1 MCLSPSGWLSIELSA
16 GRCPLLGCGSKEVRT
31 LSTRIRSA
39 HLGFTVYEKG
49 IVMTMIGID
58 PHKATHTAVAIDDDE
73 NVIDEFT
80 LEAADDQVERLC
92 DWAAG
97 YEKREWAVESANG
110 LGYLVARQLVAC
122 GETVF
127 DVPPV
132 LASRVRLLG
141 SGKSQKNDPND
152 ARSIAIAAL
161 RSDRLATVRRD
172 DHVVVLRLLVKRHR
186 DMARLRNKHCS
197 RLHAL
202 LIELEAGGIGVKIN
216 ASNASGLLD
225 RISVTDETT
234 RCRILIAREVV
245 EDITRIDDALKAS
258 KKRIADA
265 VAASGTSLTNIVG
278 VGPIGAATIIGYTK
292 DVTRFPTKGHY
303 ATYNATAPIE
313 VSSAGNTRHR
323 LNLRGNRILNHAIHI
338 AAVTQLR
345 HDTTGRV
352 YFDKKIAEGKTPKE
366 AIRALKRRISDA
378 VYRALVVDA
387 ARPAAN

>member
-1 MCLSPSGWLSIELSA
+1 
-16 GRCPLLGCGSKEVRT
+16 
-31 LSTRIRSA
+31 
-39 HLGFTVYEKG
+39 
-49 IVMTMIGID
+49 MTMIGID

-73 NVIDEFT
+73 HVIDEFT
-80 LEAADDQVERLC
+80 LESSNDQVERLC
-92 DWAAG
+92 DWAS
-97 YEKREWAVESANG
+97 EFVKREWAVESGNG
-110 LGYLVARQLVAC
+110 LGYLIGRQLVAV
-122 GETVF
+122 GESVF

-161 RSDRLATVRRD
+161 RSDRLATVRCD
-172 DHVVVLRLLVKRHR
+172 DHVTVLRLLVKRHR

-202 LIELEAGGIGVKIN
+202 LLEVAAGGIGGKISV
-216 ASNASGLLD
+216 SNASELLD
-225 RISVTDETT
+225 RLGVTDEAT
-234 RCRILIAREVV
+234 RYRILVAREVV
-245 EDITRIDDALKAS
+245 DDIARLDQTLKAS
-258 KKRIADA
+258 KQRIAVA
-265 VAASGTSLTNIVG
+265 VQASGTSLTDIVG

-292 DVTRFPTKGHY
+292 DVSRFLTKGHY

-345 HDTTGRV
+345 HDTNGRI
-352 YFDKKIAEGKTPKE
+352 YYDKKIVEGKTPKE

-378 VYRALVVDA
+378 VYRALIADT
-387 ARPAAN
+387 RRTLTT

>member
-1 MCLSPSGWLSIELSA
+1 
-16 GRCPLLGCGSKEVRT
+16 
-31 LSTRIRSA
+31 
-39 HLGFTVYEKG
+39 
-49 IVMTMIGID
+49 MTMIGID

-80 LEAADDQVERLC
+80 LEASNSQAERLC
-92 DWAAG
+92 DWASRLG
-97 YEKREWAVESANG
+97 KCEWAVESANG
-110 LGYLVARQLVAC
+110 LGYLISRQLVAA

-132 LASRVRLLG
+132 LASRVRLMG

-161 RSDRLATVRRD
+161 RSDRLATVQPD
-172 DHVVVLRLLVKRHR
+172 DHVTVLRLLVKRHR

-202 LIELEAGGIGVKIN
+202 LIELEAGGIGTKI
-216 ASNASGLLD
+216 SVGNASGLLD
-225 RISVTDETT
+225 RISVVDEAS
-234 RCRILIAREVV
+234 RYRVLVAREVV
-245 EDITRIDDALKAS
+245 DDVARLDVTLRAS
-258 KKRIADA
+258 KKRIAGA
-265 VAASGTSLTNIVG
+265 VTASGTSLMNIVG

-292 DVTRFPTKGHY
+292 DITRFPTKGHY

-345 HDTTGRV
+345 HDTNGRI
-352 YFDKKIAEGKTPKE
+352 YFDKKIGEGKTPKE

-378 VYRALVVDA
+378 VYRTLTADT
-387 ARPAAN
+387 ARTTTS

>member
-1 MCLSPSGWLSIELSA
+1 
-16 GRCPLLGCGSKEVRT
+16 
-31 LSTRIRSA
+31 
-39 HLGFTVYEKG
+39 
-49 IVMTMIGID
+49 MTMIGID
-58 PHKATHTAVAIDDDE
+58 PHKATHTAVAVDDDE
-73 NVIDEFT
+73 NVIDELT
-80 LEAADDQVERLC
+80 LEASSSQVERLTG
-92 DWAAG
+92 WAFG
-97 YEKREWAVESANG
+97 FVKREWAVESANG
-110 LGYLVARQLVAC
+110 LGYLIGQQLVAA

-132 LASRVRLLG
+132 LASRVRLMG
-141 SGKSQKNDPND
+141 SGRSQKNDPND

-161 RSDRLATVRRD
+161 RSDRLATVRCD
-172 DHVVVLRLLVKRHR
+172 DHGVVLRLLVKRHR

-202 LIELEAGGIGVKIN
+202 LLELEAGGIGVKISV
-216 ASNASGLLD
+216 SNASELLD
-225 RISVTDETT
+225 RIGVGDEAT
-234 RCRILIAREVV
+234 RYRILVAREVV
-245 EDITRIDDALKAS
+245 DDIARLDTALKAS
-258 KKRIADA
+258 KGRIAGA
-265 VAASGTSLTNIVG
+265 VQASGTSLTDIVG

-292 DVTRFPTKGHY
+292 NVSRFPTKGHY

-345 HDTTGRV
+345 HDTNGRA

-378 VYRALVVDA
+378 VYRQLQHDA
-387 ARPAAN
+387 ASN

>member
-1 MCLSPSGWLSIELSA
+1 
-16 GRCPLLGCGSKEVRT
+16 
-31 LSTRIRSA
+31 
-39 HLGFTVYEKG
+39 
-49 IVMTMIGID
+49 MTMIGID

-73 NVIDEFT
+73 NVIGEFT
-80 LEAADDQVERLC
+80 LGSSSTQAERLC
-92 DWAAG
+92 DWA
-97 YEKREWAVESANG
+97 VESGNG
-110 LGYLVARQLVAC
+110 LGYLIARQLVAA

-141 SGKSQKNDPND
+141 SGRSQKNDPND

-161 RSDRLATVRRD
+161 RSDRLRVVEPD

-202 LIELEAGGIGVKIN
+202 LIELVAGGIGGRISV
-216 ASNASGLLD
+216 SNASELLD
-225 RISVTDETT
+225 DVTVGDETT
-234 RCRILIAREVV
+234 RYRILVAREVV
-245 EDITRIDDALKAS
+245 DDVARLDATLKAS
-258 KKRIADA
+258 KQRIAVA
-265 VAASGTSLTNIVG
+265 VAASGTLLTDIVG

-292 DVTRFPTKGHY
+292 DVSRFPTRGHY

-313 VSSAGNTRHR
+313 ASSGGKTRHR
-323 LNLRGNRILNHAIHI
+323 LNLGGNRILNHAIHI

-345 HDTTGRV
+345 HDTNGRV
-352 YFDKKIAEGKTPKE
+352 YYDKKIAEGKSSKE

-378 VYRALVVDA
+378 VYRQLRHDA
-387 ARPAAN
+387 RRITTS

>member
-1 MCLSPSGWLSIELSA
+1 
-16 GRCPLLGCGSKEVRT
+16 
-31 LSTRIRSA
+31 
-39 HLGFTVYEKG
+39 
-49 IVMTMIGID
+49 MTMIGID

-80 LEAADDQVERLC
+80 LEASSSQAERLTG
-92 DWAAG
+92 WAGGFA
-97 YEKREWAVESANG
+97 KREWAVESANG
-110 LGYLVARQLVAC
+110 LGYLIGQQLVAC

-161 RSDRLATVRRD
+161 RSDRLAVVEPD

-186 DMARLRNKHCS
+186 DMARLRSKHCS

-202 LIELEAGGIGVKIN
+202 LLEVAAGGIGVKIS
-216 ASNASGLLD
+216 ASNASRLLD
-225 RISVTDETT
+225 SIDVGDEAN
-234 RCRILIAREVV
+234 RHRVLIARELVD
-245 EDITRIDDALKAS
+245 DIARLDRSLTAS
-258 KKRIADA
+258 KKRIAVA
-265 VAASGTSLTNIVG
+265 VQASSTSLTNIVG
-278 VGPIGAATIIGYTK
+278 IGPIGAATIIGYTK
-292 DVTRFPTKGHY
+292 NIARFPTRGHY

-313 VSSAGNTRHR
+313 VSSAGKTRHR

-345 HDTTGRV
+345 HDTNGRT
-352 YFDKKIAEGKTPKE
+352 YYDKKIAEGKTPKE

-378 VYRALVVDA
+378 VYKSLIADA
-387 ARPAAN
+387 ARTAAN

>member
-1 MCLSPSGWLSIELSA
+1 VS
-16 GRCPLLGCGSKEVRT
+16 LLGCGSKEART

-39 HLGFTVYEKG
+39 HLGSTVYEKG

-80 LEAADDQVERLC
+80 LRSSSTQAEHLC
-92 DWAAG
+92 DWAEG
-97 YEKREWAVESANG
+97 LGKREWAVESANG
-110 LGYLVARQLVAC
+110 LGYLIGQQLVAA

-127 DVPPV
+127 DVPAV
-132 LASRVRLLG
+132 LASRVRLMG
-141 SGKSQKNDPND
+141 SGRSQKNDPND

-161 RSDRLATVRRD
+161 RSDRLRVVEPD

-202 LIELEAGGIGVKIN
+202 LLELEAGGIGGKI
-216 ASNASGLLD
+216 SVTNASGLLD
-225 RISVTDETT
+225 RITVTDEAA
-234 RCRILIAREVV
+234 RYRILVAREVV
-245 EDITRIDDALKAS
+245 DDIARLDATLRAS
-258 KKRIADA
+258 KKRTSVA
-265 VAASGTSLTNIVG
+265 VQASGTSLTNIVG

-292 DVTRFPTKGHY
+292 DITRFPTKGHY

-345 HDTTGRV
+345 HDTNGRI
-352 YFDKKIAEGKTPKE
+352 YYDKKIAEGKTPKE

-378 VYRALVVDA
+378 IYRALIADTRRTA
-387 ARPAAN
+387 TS

>member
-1 MCLSPSGWLSIELSA
+1 VPVTFGVGFLSSCRPVGVLAGVWLERGESTIDPNQE
-16 GRCPLLGCGSKEVRT
+16 CPPR
-31 LSTRIRSA
+31 
-39 HLGFTVYEKG
+39 FTVYAKEG
-49 IVMTMIGID
+49 IVFVMIGID
-58 PHKATHTAVAIDDDE
+58 PHKATHTAVAVDDDE

-80 LEAADDQVERLC
+80 LEASKDQTERLTG
-92 DWAAG
+92 WADQFA
-97 YEKREWAVESANG
+97 KREWAVESANG
-110 LGYLVARQLVAC
+110 LGYLIARQLVAA

-132 LASRVRLLG
+132 LASRVRLMG

-152 ARSIAIAAL
+152 ARAIAIAAL
-161 RSDRLATVRRD
+161 RSDRLATVRCD
-172 DHVVVLRLLVKRHR
+172 DHVTVLRLLVKRHR

-202 LIELEAGGIGVKIN
+202 LIELEAGGIGGKISVTN
-216 ASNASGLLD
+216 ASVLLD
-225 RISVTDETT
+225 RISVANEAT
-234 RCRILIAREVV
+234 RYRILVAREVV
-245 EDITRIDDALKAS
+245 DDIARLDATLRAS
-258 KKRIADA
+258 KKRIAVA
-265 VAASGTSLTNIVG
+265 VTASGTSLMDIVG

-292 DVTRFPTKGHY
+292 DITRFPTRGHY

-345 HDTTGRV
+345 HDTNGRI

-378 VYRALVVDA
+378 VYRALITDT
-387 ARPAAN
+387 RRTPTT

>member
-1 MCLSPSGWLSIELSA
+1 
-16 GRCPLLGCGSKEVRT
+16 
-31 LSTRIRSA
+31 
-39 HLGFTVYEKG
+39 
-49 IVMTMIGID
+49 MTMIGID

-80 LEAADDQVERLC
+80 LESSSIQAERLC
-92 DWAAG
+92 DWAEG
-97 YEKREWAVESANG
+97 LGKREWAVESANG
-110 LGYLVARQLVAC
+110 LGYLIARQLVAV

-132 LASRVRLLG
+132 LASRVRLMG
-141 SGKSQKNDPND
+141 SGRSQKNDPND

-161 RSDRLATVRRD
+161 RSDRLATVRPE
-172 DHVVVLRLLVKRHR
+172 DHVTVLRLLVKRHR

-202 LIELEAGGIGVKIN
+202 LLELEAGGIGSKISV
-216 ASNASGLLD
+216 SNASELLD
-225 RISVTDETT
+225 RIGVTGEAS
-234 RCRILIAREVV
+234 RYRVLVAREVV
-245 EDITRIDDALKAS
+245 DDIARLDEMLKAS
-258 KKRIADA
+258 KKRIAVA
-265 VAASGTSLTNIVG
+265 VTASGTSLTGIVG

-292 DVTRFPTKGHY
+292 DITRFPTKGHY

-313 VSSAGNTRHR
+313 VSSGGNTRHR

-345 HDTTGRV
+345 HDTIGRV

-378 VYRALVVDA
+378 VYKSLTADTR
-387 ARPAAN
+387 RTSTS

>member
-1 MCLSPSGWLSIELSA
+1 MPATFRLASYRA
-16 GRCPLLGCGSKEVRT
+16 VGRSVSLPGCGSKEVRT

-39 HLGFTVYEKG
+39 HLGFTVNEKG

-58 PHKATHTAVAIDDDE
+58 PHKATHTAVAVDDDE
-73 NVIDEFT
+73 QVIDEFT
-80 LEAADDQVERLC
+80 LGSSNDQAERLTS
-92 DWAAG
+92 WAEG
-97 YEKREWAVESANG
+97 LGKREWAVESANG
-110 LGYLVARQLVAC
+110 LGYLVARQLVAA

-141 SGKSQKNDPND
+141 SGRSQKNDPND

-161 RSDRLATVRRD
+161 RSHRLRVVEPD

-202 LIELEAGGIGVKIN
+202 LIELEAGGIGVKI
-216 ASNASGLLD
+216 SVTNASGLLD
-225 RISVTDETT
+225 RIDVVDEAS
-234 RCRILIAREVV
+234 RYRILVAREVV
-245 EDITRIDDALKAS
+245 DDIARLDQTLKAS

-265 VAASGTSLTNIVG
+265 VTASGTSLTDIVG

-292 DVTRFPTKGHY
+292 DVTRFPTRGHY

-313 VSSAGNTRHR
+313 VSSGGNTRHR

-345 HDTTGRV
+345 HDTNGRV

-378 VYRALVVDA
+378 VYRRLIADT
-387 ARPAAN
+387 NNQ

>member
-1 MCLSPSGWLSIELSA
+1 
-16 GRCPLLGCGSKEVRT
+16 
-31 LSTRIRSA
+31 
-39 HLGFTVYEKG
+39 
-49 IVMTMIGID
+49 MTMIGID

-73 NVIDEFT
+73 NVVDEFT
-80 LEAADDQVERLC
+80 LEASNDQAERLTG
-92 DWAAG
+92 WADRFT
-97 YEKREWAVESANG
+97 KCEWAVESANG
-110 LGYLVARQLVAC
+110 LGYLLARQLVAA

-132 LASRVRLLG
+132 LASRVRLMG

-161 RSDRLATVRRD
+161 RSHRLATVRRD

-202 LIELEAGGIGVKIN
+202 LGELEAGGIGVKISVTN
-216 ASNASGLLD
+216 ASELLD
-225 RISVTDETT
+225 RIAASDEAT
-234 RCRILIAREVV
+234 RYRTLVAREVV
-245 EDITRIDDALKAS
+245 DDIARLDATMKAS
-258 KKRIADA
+258 KKRISVA
-265 VAASGTSLTNIVG
+265 VQASGTSVTDIVG
-278 VGPIGAATIIGYTK
+278 VGPIGAATIIGYTNN
-292 DVTRFPTKGHY
+292 VSRFPTKGHY

-345 HDTTGRV
+345 HDTIGRT
-352 YFDKKIAEGKTPKE
+352 YYQKKIAEGKTPKE

-378 VYRALVVDA
+378 VYKSLIADT

>member
-1 MCLSPSGWLSIELSA
+1 
-16 GRCPLLGCGSKEVRT
+16 
-31 LSTRIRSA
+31 
-39 HLGFTVYEKG
+39 
-49 IVMTMIGID
+49 MTMIGID

-80 LEAADDQVERLC
+80 LEASKKQAERLTC
-92 DWAAG
+92 WADRFT
-97 YEKREWAVESANG
+97 KREWAVESANG
-110 LGYLVARQLVAC
+110 LGYLIACQLVAC

-132 LASRVRLLG
+132 LASRVRLMG

-172 DHVVVLRLLVKRHR
+172 DHVTVLRLLVKRHR

-202 LIELEAGGIGVKIN
+202 LIELAPGGIGGKISVTN
-216 ASNASGLLD
+216 ASELLD
-225 RISVTDETT
+225 RIDIGDEAT
-234 RCRILIAREVV
+234 RYRVLVAREVV
-245 EDITRIDDALKAS
+245 DDIARLDATMKAS
-258 KKRIADA
+258 KKRIAQA
-265 VAASGTSLTNIVG
+265 VTASGTSLTNIVG

-292 DVTRFPTKGHY
+292 DITRFPTKGHY

-313 VSSAGNTRHR
+313 VSSAGNTKHR

-345 HDTTGRV
+345 HDTIGRT
-352 YFDKKIAEGKTPKE
+352 YYHKKIAEGKTPKE

-378 VYRALVVDA
+378 VYKNLIADT
-387 ARPAAN
+387 ARTATN